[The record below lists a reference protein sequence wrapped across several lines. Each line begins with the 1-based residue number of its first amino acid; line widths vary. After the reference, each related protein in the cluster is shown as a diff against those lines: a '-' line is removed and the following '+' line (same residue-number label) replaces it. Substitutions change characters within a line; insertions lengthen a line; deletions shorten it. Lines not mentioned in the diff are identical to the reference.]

1 MTDNL
6 YKISELVKEIL
17 ESDASTR
24 DSDNIL
30 YYRVLQVIGRRND
43 IDIDTMSMPRFLLH
57 MKEYGFPQFETV
69 RRTRQKIQHDNPE
82 LAGSK
87 TVEGWRKMKEE
98 VYREYAVSEERM
110 VR

>member
-1 MTDNL
+1 MADNL
-6 YKISELVKEIL
+6 YKTSELVKEIL
-17 ESDASTR
+17 EADASTR
-24 DSDNIL
+24 DSDNRL
-30 YYRVLQVIGRRND
+30 YYRVLQVIGHRNN

-87 TVEGWRKMKEE
+87 TVEGWRKMQEE
-98 VYREYAVSEERM
+98 VFREYAVSESR
-110 VR
+110 